1 MHPRFFYVDHKRPF
15 QSLAKYLDCAKMLCP
30 CARDDAAAAGTVWL
44 LATGIATRLII
55 ICYT

>member
-1 MHPRFFYVDHKRPF
+1 MDHKRPF

-30 CARDDAAAAGTVWL
+30 CARDDPAAAGTVWL
-44 LATGIATRLII
+44 LATGIATRIII